1 MSDPV
6 LAYEDFKYDKRYFIQ
21 NAKSSISSVA
31 PVFGEIVS
39 NSDEAIVKRI
49 AHVGGDGG
57 EINAYYDA
65 DSIELRVTDDGIGM
79 DAATMVER
87 LGFVGKEAEAGAK
100 RSFFHRGL
108 RDVILAMGSGDV
120 HSIARMGD
128 HLVYSHATFDARKGM
143 AMVARDEIVT
153 GEGRAIVGGE
163 GTGTAVIVPLGWVH
177 KQRPR
182 SLGFSDMLRHF
193 EECVQIRPVLLD
205 PTRRLH
211 LHYDSEPPRKV
222 AFVYPEGEV
231 LVDNAPVRV
240 GELDATLWIRAA
252 AKPITGSSST
262 QRRRSGILI
271 RGERAAYEVTV
282 GDKVKS
288 LPGMSRIFGELRMDG
303 IEDLQRQL
311 DKAADDE
318 SALIYKPDRS
328 GLNHDH
334 PLAAQV
340 VEFVDAKLAPFL
352 GDLADTGSKAKVTT
366 DERRRLMKM
375 AQIINKEIR
384 EASVGA
390 TLDAGGKPK
399 PPDSNG
405 GVGGKAGAGGGSTPK
420 PRTITGALEFEVRYV
435 LVLAGDTREVEL
447 LIAPALISP
456 GTPIAV
462 TSKAGQIV
470 AAVKLDKEAV
480 PDPDSDGISTVRVTV
495 VAGSREGRREVE
507 VASGGYAAT
516 LPVHVRFPRASGFI
530 SSIDPVDED
539 FESAAALYNPAT
551 GKVQVFIVRPD
562 FKQAEARA
570 YKAKRPKFEDPLYQ
584 MLIVES
590 VKEAARMPAAA
601 RNAEVAMDELDE
613 AERKD
618 PRRFHDEVLT
628 EYASLEY
635 KLRAA
640 LIDAYVEAV

>member
-1 MSDPV
+1 
-6 LAYEDFKYDKRYFIQ
+6 
-21 NAKSSISSVA
+21 
-31 PVFGEIVS
+31 
-39 NSDEAIVKRI
+39 
-49 AHVGGDGG
+49 
-57 EINAYYDA
+57 
-65 DSIELRVTDDGIGM
+65 
-79 DAATMVER
+79 
-87 LGFVGKEAEAGAK
+87 
-100 RSFFHRGL
+100 
-108 RDVILAMGSGDV
+108 
-120 HSIARMGD
+120 
-128 HLVYSHATFDARKGM
+128 
-143 AMVARDEIVT
+143 
-153 GEGRAIVGGE
+153 
-163 GTGTAVIVPLGWVH
+163 
-177 KQRPR
+177 
-182 SLGFSDMLRHF
+182 
-193 EECVQIRPVLLD
+193 
-205 PTRRLH
+205 
-211 LHYDSEPPRKV
+211 
-222 AFVYPEGEV
+222 
-231 LVDNAPVRV
+231 
-240 GELDATLWIRAA
+240 
-252 AKPITGSSST
+252 
-262 QRRRSGILI
+262 
-271 RGERAAYEVTV
+271 
-282 GDKVKS
+282 
-288 LPGMSRIFGELRMDG
+288 
-303 IEDLQRQL
+303 
-311 DKAADDE
+311 
-318 SALIYKPDRS
+318 
-328 GLNHDH
+328 
-334 PLAAQV
+334 
-340 VEFVDAKLAPFL
+340 
-352 GDLADTGSKAKVTT
+352 
-366 DERRRLMKM
+366 
-375 AQIINKEIR
+375 
-384 EASVGA
+384 
-390 TLDAGGKPK
+390 
-399 PPDSNG
+399 
-405 GVGGKAGAGGGSTPK
+405 
-420 PRTITGALEFEVRYV
+420 V

-551 GKVQVFIVRPD
+551 GKVQVFIGRPE

-590 VKEAARMPAAA
+590 VKEAALMPAAA